1 MAALLLA
8 AIGVSA
14 ALLIAQDQQTLRI
27 RSGLSADA
35 PLFPRYLAR
44 LLGHELTSG
53 DAYVVHTNGA
63 DAFPAML
70 DAIRHAQHRIEFE
83 TYIYDSG
90 AVGTQFTRALES
102 AARRGVQ
109 VRLVFDAIGSDT
121 LTNADRER
129 LERAGCRIGWV
140 NPVLSRSIEEINYRS
155 HRKALVVDNAV
166 AFVGGM
172 GVADQW
178 MRSVDKMPPWR
189 DTQIEI
195 RGPAVADI
203 EAGFDQNWML
213 TGGVVEPPVAAPA
226 AAPGHAESIVVW
238 SAPQGGANDM
248 KLLYLLALAAARREV
263 DIESPYL
270 LTDESSQWSI
280 ADARRRGVHVRMIVD
295 GDRTDAKVV
304 KYASRAQYERLLEE
318 GVDVAEYQPT
328 MMHAKTMV
336 IDGVLSIVG
345 SANFDNRS
353 LELNDELNVA
363 VFDPAL
369 ASRLLSDFD
378 RDLAVSKREDLQE
391 WRSRPLYARGR
402 DWVWSFFGEV
412 F

>member
-35 PLFPRYLAR
+35 PLFPAYLAR

-53 DAYVVHTNGA
+53 DAYVVHTNGD

-70 DAIRHAQHRIEFE
+70 DAIWHAQHRIEFE

-121 LTNADRER
+121 LTKADRER

-369 ASRLLSDFD
+369 ASRLLNDFD
-378 RDLAVSKREDLQE
+378 RDLSVSKREDLQE

>member
-35 PLFPRYLAR
+35 PPFPRYLAR

-102 AARRGVQ
+102 AARRGVE

-129 LERAGCRIGWV
+129 LERVGCRIGWV

-304 KYASRAQYERLLEE
+304 KYASRAQYGRLLEE

>member
-1 MAALLLA
+1 MAAALLVAIGVAAALLL
-8 AIGVSA
+8 
-14 ALLIAQDQQTLRI
+14 AQDQQTLRI
-27 RSGLSADA
+27 RSSVQVGDSR
-35 PLFPRYLAR
+35 FPTYLAH
-44 LLGHELTSG
+44 LVGQELTSG

-63 DAFPAML
+63 NAFPAML
-70 DAIRHAQHRIEFE
+70 DAIRRAQLRIEFE

-90 AVGTQFTRALES
+90 TVGAQFTSALEA

-109 VRLVFDAIGSDT
+109 VRLVFDAIGSHT
-121 LTNADRER
+121 LKKADRER

-140 NPVLSRSIEEINYRS
+140 NPVMSRSIEEINYRS
-155 HRKALVVDNAV
+155 HRKALVVDGAV

-178 MRSVDKMPPWR
+178 MQSNDGMPAWR

-203 EAGFDQNWML
+203 EAAFDQNWIL
-213 TGGVVEPPVAAPA
+213 TGGVVEPRVAARES
-226 AAPGHAESIVVW
+226 APGQAESIVVW
-238 SAPQGGANDM
+238 SAPQGGANGM

-270 LTDESSQWSI
+270 ITDASSQWSI
-280 ADARRRGVHVRMIVD
+280 ADARRRGVRVRMVVD

-304 KYASRAQYERLLEE
+304 KYASRAQYEQLLGE
-318 GVDVAEYQPT
+318 GVEIAEYQPT

-336 IDGVLSIVG
+336 VDGTLSIVG

-369 ASRLLSDFD
+369 AARLLCDFE
-378 RDLAVSKREDLQE
+378 RDLAASKREDLKE
-391 WRSRPLYARGR
+391 WRSRPLAARGR
-402 DWVWSFFGEV
+402 DWVWSLFGEV